1 MDNDTTE
8 QLIGFSLIILFGVA
22 LALWPP
28 FAELVDRFAI
38 SYFRDF
44 LQVLRGLVS

>member
-8 QLIGFSLIILFGVA
+8 QLIGFSPIIIFGVA
-22 LALWPP
+22 LALWPS
-28 FAELVDRFAI
+28 FAEFVDRFAM

-44 LQVLRGLVS
+44 LRVLRGLVS

>member
-8 QLIGFSLIILFGVA
+8 QLIGFCLILLFGVA
-22 LALWPP
+22 LVLWPP
-28 FAELVDRFAI
+28 FAGFVDRFA
-38 SYFRDF
+38 RDF